1 MGLRILIVEQEAAFR
16 HELARALT
24 GHEVCEATTGDEA
37 MAALVQNPYPLVVTN
52 VAVGD
57 TCGLKLMEQAKQV
70 DREALVV
77 VTTDHPDGP
86 AALRALRLGAFDYLP
101 RTCDPAVMSAVLRR
115 AVERVTLARENQNL
129 LDSLK
134 RNIEAFRF
142 QNRQLE
148 DMATRDWLTG
158 LFNHRYF
165 IEAFELE
172 LARCRRHDRVL
183 SLIFADVDFFKKYN
197 DTQGHPAGDA
207 LLASLAKLIT
217 RESRRS
223 TIVAR
228 YGGEEFVLLVPETGR
243 AGALRYA
250 ERIRSTVEAYPFPV
264 REGPEHGRITLSLGV
279 ATFPENGSDAN
290 TLLKYADSALY
301 RAKDSGRNM
310 VCG

>member
-1 MGLRILIVEQEAAFR
+1 
-16 HELARALT
+16 
-24 GHEVCEATTGDEA
+24 
-37 MAALVQNPYPLVVTN
+37 
-52 VAVGD
+52 
-57 TCGLKLMEQAKQV
+57 
-70 DREALVV
+70 
-77 VTTDHPDGP
+77 
-86 AALRALRLGAFDYLP
+86 
-101 RTCDPAVMSAVLRR
+101 
-115 AVERVTLARENQNL
+115 
-129 LDSLK
+129 
-134 RNIEAFRF
+134 
-142 QNRQLE
+142 
-148 DMATRDWLTG
+148 MATRDGLTG

-165 IEAFELE
+165 IAAFELE

-197 DTQGHPAGDA
+197 DTQGHQAGDA
-207 LLASLAKLIT
+207 LLASLAQLIS

-264 REGPEHGRITLSLGV
+264 REDQEHGRITLSLGV

-301 RAKDSGRNM
+301 LAKDSGRNK